1 MIAAVDLLELMR
13 LEQHGP
19 DTYVGVGPSYPWGGL
34 YGGQIVAQALRA
46 AAATAPADSMP
57 HSCHAYFIRPGDAD
71 EPIRFEVQRLRDG
84 RTYSTREVVARQS
97 TGAILGLSASFAR
110 ADGAE
115 IDVQLASA
123 PDVAPPDGL
132 DATSWSDVFERRN
145 GPFGPGTATAWF
157 RFPGDAPADPLLGAC
172 GLAYASDDLPSE
184 AVVTLHPDSG
194 GPTGDGQPYE
204 HFTGT
209 SLDHA
214 IWFHRPVLP
223 DAWQLHAVNCVGL
236 LGSRGLAVGAVF
248 DQAGRQVASFTQEV
262 LVRPRR

>member
-1 MIAAVDLLELMR
+1 MDLVELMG

-46 AAATAPADSMP
+46 AAATTPEDAMP

-84 RTYSTREVVARQS
+84 RSYSTREVVARQS

-110 ADGAE
+110 PDDTE
-115 IDVQLASA
+115 VDVQLRTA
-123 PDVAPPDGL
+123 PVVAPPDQL
-132 DATSWSDVFERRN
+132 DGESWSDVFERRN
-145 GPFGPGTATAWF
+145 GPFDAGMVTAWF
-157 RFPGDAPADPLLGAC
+157 RFPGDVPADPLLGAC

-184 AVVTLHPDSG
+184 AVVTLHPEAG

-204 HFTGT
+204 YYTGT

-214 IWFHRPVLP
+214 LWFHRPVVP
-223 DAWQLHAVNCVGL
+223 GSWQLHTVSCVGL
-236 LGSRGLAVGAVF
+236 IGSRGLAVGAVF
-248 DQAGRQVASFTQEV
+248 NGDGEQIASYTQEV

>member
-1 MIAAVDLLELMR
+1 MIATVDLLELMR
-13 LEQHGP
+13 LEHHGP

-46 AAATAPADSMP
+46 AAATAPDGSAP
-57 HSCHAYFIRPGDAD
+57 HSCHAYFIRPGDAG

-84 RTYSTREVVARQS
+84 RTYSTRDVVARQS
-97 TGAILGLSASFAR
+97 RGAILGLSASFAR
-110 ADGAE
+110 PDGDDV
-115 IDVQLASA
+115 DVQLATA
-123 PDVAPPDGL
+123 PDVARPEEL
-132 DATSWSDVFERRN
+132 ADASWSDVLERRN

-157 RFPGDAPADPLLGAC
+157 RFSVDVPDRLLGTC

-184 AVVTLHPDSG
+184 AVVTLHPKAGASTAELE
-194 GPTGDGQPYE
+194 PFE
-204 HFTGT
+204 FLSGT

-223 DAWQLHAVNCVGL
+223 GSWQLHTVSCVGL

-248 DQAGRQVASFTQEV
+248 DTDGRQVASFTQEV